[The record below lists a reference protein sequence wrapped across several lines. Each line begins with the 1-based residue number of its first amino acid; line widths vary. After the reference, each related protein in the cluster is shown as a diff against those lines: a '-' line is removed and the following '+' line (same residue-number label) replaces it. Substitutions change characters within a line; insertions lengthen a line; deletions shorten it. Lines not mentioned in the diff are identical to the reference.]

1 MRTTTL
7 NQLFA
12 RGSEVDAQA
21 ITSSAMGMLQ
31 CVFRHDGGEGP
42 WLDPSSA
49 EHDLLDTLL
58 GSVHLIDDLVR
69 LVAWQLWHPHHRRTC
84 VVCHCESPPG
94 VLTFLAAQH
103 SSTSPHL
110 VPPRCDSCSLPV
122 HRCSH
127 SHATRCSGSLFA
139 APAFGRLRR
148 RRRSVEL
155 LRRAH
160 FADANA
166 VCEVCVESLEDQGWV
181 LPASSSV
188 SPPPAWTHSRSCD
201 ECRAFP
207 VVGPLFRSMWP
218 PSKADMSDN
227 TTFTPRA
234 RALDGGRAASRTW
247 RYVARRGSSWRPL
260 SLCGGCSLP
269 GV

>member
-1 MRTTTL
+1 MAPPPPPHVCCVPLRITARRAHVPRRSTLQYVATWCRHVTTR
-7 NQLFA
+7 A
-12 RGSEVDAQA
+12 
-21 ITSSAMGMLQ
+21 
-31 CVFRHDGGEGP
+31 VF
-42 WLDPSSA
+42 
-49 EHDLLDTLL
+49 
-58 GSVHLIDDLVR
+58 
-69 LVAWQLWHPHHRRTC
+69 
-84 VVCHCESPPG
+84 
-94 VLTFLAAQH
+94 
-103 SSTSPHL
+103 
-110 VPPRCDSCSLPV
+110 V

-127 SHATRCSGSLFA
+127 PHATRCSGSLFA

>member
-1 MRTTTL
+1 MWVSAAVRTTTL

-103 SSTSPHL
+103 SSTSPLGAATLRLVQFSCIVAHTPTPHVALGRCSQRRHL
-110 VPPRCDSCSLPV
+110 VAFDAVVVAWSFFDELTSRTPTPCVRCAWS
-122 HRCSH
+122 
-127 SHATRCSGSLFA
+127 
-139 APAFGRLRR
+139 RLRTKGGCCQR
-148 RRRSVEL
+148 RLQCRHHQPGHTADPATSAARS
-155 LRRAH
+155 
-160 FADANA
+160 
-166 VCEVCVESLEDQGWV
+166 
-181 LPASSSV
+181 
-188 SPPPAWTHSRSCD
+188 
-201 ECRAFP
+201 
-207 VVGPLFRSMWP
+207 
-218 PSKADMSDN
+218 
-227 TTFTPRA
+227 
-234 RALDGGRAASRTW
+234 
-247 RYVARRGSSWRPL
+247 L
-260 SLCGGCSLP
+260 SLARCFGACGRP
-269 GV
+269 ARQT